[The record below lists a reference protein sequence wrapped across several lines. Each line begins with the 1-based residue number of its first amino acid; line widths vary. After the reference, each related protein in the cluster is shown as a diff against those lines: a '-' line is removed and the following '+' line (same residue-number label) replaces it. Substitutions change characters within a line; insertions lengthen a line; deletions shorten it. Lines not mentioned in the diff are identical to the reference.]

1 MDSVRKIVRRI
12 IYIYI
17 FREIWLINLYRI
29 YIYVYEGAVYRG
41 CLSNNPKHL
50 GNFRTRSAIYETMLR
65 SLYPRWNKPL
75 GTFSVMLATLKDY
88 NSNGSV
94 IRGEAYITL
103 FRCNQNERLTR
114 TRENLI
120 LANDADTKS
129 LKSINNIIDWPFE
142 ENR

>member
-1 MDSVRKIVRRI
+1 MLALNGRSGTDNRPISSLVPCNQHSVFDLVN
-12 IYIYI
+12 IYIY
-17 FREIWLINLYRI
+17 
-29 YIYVYEGAVYRG
+29 EGVVYRG

-129 LKSINNIIDWPFE
+129 LKSINNIRII
-142 ENR
+142 